1 MGVRRFSDIDYPD
14 FRTADRPKLLLH
26 VCCAPCAAGCI
37 ERLTERF
44 DVTMFFYNPNITDE
58 TEYGKRFGE
67 LVRFASYYG
76 INVSDGGKDDFW
88 GAVKGLENEP
98 EGGRRCAVC
107 FRMRLDRT
115 AAEAVNYD
123 CFATTLTLSPVKNAE
138 LINAIGAECAAK
150 YGSAYVASDF
160 KKKNGVLRS
169 VELCKKYSLYRQ
181 NYCGCVY
188 SRAKD

>member
-1 MGVRRFSDIDYPD
+1 MS
-14 FRTADRPKLLLH
+14 LLLH

-76 INVSDGGKDDFW
+76 ISVLDGGKDDFLRE
-88 GAVKGLENEP
+88 VRGLEKEP